1 MSENEPNDDRETGDA
16 VNDAVEN
23 AEFADAVAEELV
35 AEAAIDELAAE
46 VVAEAIVEEAVAEEA
61 EAFAVADEIV
71 EEAVVREAVAEAVAE
86 VIVADAIV
94 NEAIAEEV
102 AAEALADGADPELV
116 AEYVAE
122 AAAEEL
128 IAEQVAEEI
137 VAEAIA
143 EEIVAIEVAEEIVE
157 EAVAD
162 EIFAEAVAEEIV
174 AEAIIEEAIAE
185 EVATDIVIEAE
196 AELDEA
202 LAEEEVVAEAEEIAE
217 EAAELDPVEEF
228 REAVRN
234 APGEW
239 YVIHSYAGYENKVK
253 ANIESRSKSLD
264 MEDYIF
270 QVEVPIEE
278 VVEIKQGQRK
288 NVKRNKFP
296 GYVLVRM
303 DLTDK
308 TVDAWGTVRHTPGVT
323 GFVGQAHDP
332 IPLTLD
338 EVVRILAPE
347 PEKPAAPVA
356 TGGKGGLDIEAS
368 TPAEIDV
375 SIGDSVTV
383 IDGPFAT
390 LHATISEINVDAQKI
405 TGLVEIFGR
414 ETPVEL
420 GFNQIQKN

>member
-1 MSENEPNDDRETGDA
+1 MSENQPNDDREPGEELNDA
-16 VNDAVEN
+16 VNDAVA
-23 AEFADAVAEELV
+23 AEEIAAEIVVDAVV
-35 AEAAIDELAAE
+35 DELAAE
-46 VVAEAIVEEAVAEEA
+46 VIAEAIVEEAIIEEA
-61 EAFAVADEIV
+61 EAFAVAEEIV
-71 EEAVVREAVAEAVAE
+71 EEAVVREAVAEAVAAE
-86 VIVADAIV
+86 IVVDAMI
-94 NEAIAEEV
+94 NEAIVDEV
-102 AAEALADGADPELV
+102 AAEALAQGADPELV
-116 AEYVAE
+116 AEVVAE
-122 AAAEEL
+122 AAAEEM
-128 IAEQVAEEI
+128 IAEQIAEEI
-137 VAEAIA
+137 VAEA
-143 EEIVAIEVAEEIVE
+143 VAEEVAAIELAEAIVEEAIVE
-157 EAVAD
+157 EAVA
-162 EIFAEAVAEEIV
+162 EAVAEELV
-174 AEAIIEEAIAE
+174 AEAIAEEFIAE
-185 EVATDIVIEAE
+185 EVATEIAIEAE
-196 AELDEA
+196 EE
-202 LAEEEVVAEAEEIAE
+202 LAEAEVVAEAEALTE

-234 APGEW
+234 APGDW

-288 NVKRNKFP
+288 TVKRNKFP

-347 PEKPAAPVA
+347 PEKPVAPVSS
-356 TGGKGGLDIEAS
+356 GSKGGFEPEAA
-368 TPAEIDV
+368 TQTEIDV

>member
-1 MSENEPNDDRETGDA
+1 MSENQPNDDREPGDELNDT
-16 VNDAVEN
+16 VNDAVA
-23 AEFADAVAEELV
+23 AEEVAAEIVADAV
-35 AEAAIDELAAE
+35 IDELAAE
-46 VVAEAIVEEAVAEEA
+46 VIAEAIVEEAIIEEA

-71 EEAVVREAVAEAVAE
+71 EEAVVREAVAEAVATE
-86 VIVADAIV
+86 IVVDAMI
-94 NEAIAEEV
+94 NEAIIDEV
-102 AAEALADGADPELV
+102 AAEALAEGADPELV
-116 AEYVAE
+116 AEVVAE

-128 IAEQVAEEI
+128 IAEQIAEEI
-137 VAEAIA
+137 VAEAVA
-143 EEIVAIEVAEEIVE
+143 EEVAAIELAEEIVE
-157 EAVAD
+157 EAIIEEAV
-162 EIFAEAVAEEIV
+162 AEAVAEELV
-174 AEAIIEEAIAE
+174 AEAIAEEFIAE
-185 EVATDIVIEAE
+185 EVATEIAIEAE
-196 AELDEA
+196 EE
-202 LAEEEVVAEAEEIAE
+202 LAEAEVVAEAEALTE
-217 EAAELDPVEEF
+217 EATELDPVEEF

-234 APGEW
+234 APGDW
-239 YVIHSYAGYENKVK
+239 DVIHSYAGYENKVK

-288 NVKRNKFP
+288 TVKRNKFP

-347 PEKPAAPVA
+347 PEKPVAPVSS
-356 TGGKGGLDIEAS
+356 GSKGGFEPEAA
-368 TPAEIDV
+368 TQTEIDV

>member
-1 MSENEPNDDRETGDA
+1 MSENHPSDE
-16 VNDAVEN
+16 
-23 AEFADAVAEELV
+23 EFAEEIANELIDDAIADEV
-35 AEAAIDELAAE
+35 EAFE
-46 VVAEAIVEEAVAEEA
+46 VAEAIVEDAAVNEALAE
-61 EAFAVADEIV
+61 AVADEL
-71 EEAVVREAVAEAVAE
+71 VAEA
-86 VIVADAIV
+86 IL
-94 NEAIAEEV
+94 NEQAV
-102 AAEALADGADPELV
+102 AAEALDALAHGADPNDVAEVMAEAVVEELV
-116 AEYVAE
+116 AEQ
-122 AAAEEL
+122 AAA
-128 IAEQVAEEI
+128 QI
-137 VAEAIA
+137 VAEAMV
-143 EEIVAIEVAEEIVE
+143 EEAIAIEVAEEIVADAVIHAAEVE
-157 EAVAD
+157 ELAEDLVASESDDEAFDDEAAVAD
-162 EIFAEAVAEEIV
+162 EDV
-174 AEAIIEEAIAE
+174 
-185 EVATDIVIEAE
+185 TDE
-196 AELDEA
+196 
-202 LAEEEVVAEAEEIAE
+202 
-217 EAAELDPVEEF
+217 ELDPIEEF
-228 REAVRN
+228 RQTVLSQ
-234 APGEW
+234 PGDW

-253 ANIESRSKSLD
+253 ANIESRARTLD

-288 NVKRNKFP
+288 TVKRNKFP

-338 EVVRILAPE
+338 EVVNILAPE

-356 TGGKGGLDIEAS
+356 SGTKGGFEVEPKAQ
-368 TPAEIDV
+368 TEIDV
-375 SIGDSVTV
+375 AIGDSVTV

>member
-1 MSENEPNDDRETGDA
+1 MSENQPNDDREPGDELNDA
-16 VNDAVEN
+16 VNDAVA
-23 AEFADAVAEELV
+23 AEEVAAEIVADAV
-35 AEAAIDELAAE
+35 IDELAAE
-46 VVAEAIVEEAVAEEA
+46 VIAEAIVEEAIIEEA

-71 EEAVVREAVAEAVAE
+71 EEAVVREAVAEAVATE
-86 VIVADAIV
+86 IVVDAMI
-94 NEAIAEEV
+94 NEAIIDEV
-102 AAEALADGADPELV
+102 AAEALAEGADPELV
-116 AEYVAE
+116 AEVVAE

-128 IAEQVAEEI
+128 IAEQIAEEI
-137 VAEAIA
+137 VAEAVA
-143 EEIVAIEVAEEIVE
+143 EEVAAIELAEEIVE
-157 EAVAD
+157 EAIIEEAV
-162 EIFAEAVAEEIV
+162 AEAVAEELV
-174 AEAIIEEAIAE
+174 AEAIAEEFIAE
-185 EVATDIVIEAE
+185 EVATEIAIEAE
-196 AELDEA
+196 EE
-202 LAEEEVVAEAEEIAE
+202 LAEAEVVAEAEALTE

-234 APGEW
+234 APGDW

-288 NVKRNKFP
+288 TVKRNKFP

-347 PEKPAAPVA
+347 PEKPVAPVSS
-356 TGGKGGLDIEAS
+356 GSKGGFEPEAA
-368 TPAEIDV
+368 TQTEIDV

>member
-1 MSENEPNDDRETGDA
+1 MSENQPNDDREPGDELNDA
-16 VNDAVEN
+16 VNDAVA
-23 AEFADAVAEELV
+23 AEEVAAEIVADAV
-35 AEAAIDELAAE
+35 IDELAAE
-46 VVAEAIVEEAVAEEA
+46 VIAEAIVEEAIIEEA

-71 EEAVVREAVAEAVAE
+71 EEAVVREAVAEAVAAE
-86 VIVADAIV
+86 LVDEAMVD
-94 NEAIAEEV
+94 EAIIDEV
-102 AAEALADGADPELV
+102 AAEALAEGADPELV
-116 AEYVAE
+116 AEVVAE

-128 IAEQVAEEI
+128 IAEQIAEEI
-137 VAEAIA
+137 VAEAVA
-143 EEIVAIEVAEEIVE
+143 EEVAAIELAEEIVE
-157 EAVAD
+157 EAIIEEAV
-162 EIFAEAVAEEIV
+162 AEAVAEELV
-174 AEAIIEEAIAE
+174 AEAIVEEFIAE
-185 EVATDIVIEAE
+185 EVATEIAIEAE
-196 AELDEA
+196 EE
-202 LAEEEVVAEAEEIAE
+202 LAEAEVVAEAEALTE

-234 APGEW
+234 APGDW

-288 NVKRNKFP
+288 TVKRNKFP

-347 PEKPAAPVA
+347 PEKPVAPVSS
-356 TGGKGGLDIEAS
+356 GSKGGFEPEAA
-368 TPAEIDV
+368 TQTEIDV

>member
-1 MSENEPNDDRETGDA
+1 MSENQPNDDREPGDEFDDA
-16 VNDAVEN
+16 VNDAVA
-23 AEFADAVAEELV
+23 AEEVAAEIVADAV
-35 AEAAIDELAAE
+35 IDELAAE
-46 VVAEAIVEEAVAEEA
+46 VIAEAIVEEAIIEEA

-71 EEAVVREAVAEAVAE
+71 EEAVVREAVAEAVATE
-86 VIVADAIV
+86 IVVEAMI
-94 NEAIAEEV
+94 NEAIIDEV
-102 AAEALADGADPELV
+102 AAEALAEGADPELV
-116 AEYVAE
+116 AEVVAE

-128 IAEQVAEEI
+128 IAEQIAEEI
-137 VAEAIA
+137 VAEAVA
-143 EEIVAIEVAEEIVE
+143 EEVAAIELAEEIVE
-157 EAVAD
+157 EAIIEEAV
-162 EIFAEAVAEEIV
+162 AEAVAEELV
-174 AEAIIEEAIAE
+174 AEAIAEEFIAE
-185 EVATDIVIEAE
+185 EVATEIAIEAE
-196 AELDEA
+196 EE
-202 LAEEEVVAEAEEIAE
+202 LAEAEVVAEAEALTE

-234 APGEW
+234 APGDW

-288 NVKRNKFP
+288 TVKRNKFP

-347 PEKPAAPVA
+347 PEKPVAPVSS
-356 TGGKGGLDIEAS
+356 GSKGGFEPEAA
-368 TPAEIDV
+368 TQTEIDV